1 MGGPASH
8 ERREERSVEQQ
19 SPVVA
24 VRPDPAPTV
33 DLLGEE
39 AHADPTSSA
48 VQSADL
54 LGGEDLLLGE
64 TQESRDLTN
73 LLVSHAAV
81 DDEDQTDLIGL
92 APTSESKPSE
102 QLDGLF

>member
-1 MGGPASH
+1 MQ
-8 ERREERSVEQQ
+8 QQ

-24 VRPDPAPTV
+24 VKPDPAPTV

-39 AHADPTSSA
+39 AHSDPTFSA
-48 VQSADL
+48 VLSADL
-54 LGGEDLLLGE
+54 LGGEVATLDAADLLLGE
-64 TQESRDLTN
+64 TQESRDLTS
-73 LLVSHAAV
+73 LLMSHAAV

-92 APTSESKPSE
+92 APTSESKLSE